1 MMTKSDFVAIAE
13 VLAEH
18 KDSDTTYY
26 IAMDLS
32 DVFYSINQNFSHEL
46 FMQAID
52 FEAVVHSTSIIFE
65 EDK

>member
-1 MMTKSDFVAIAE
+1 MMTKSDFVAVAE
-13 VLAEH
+13 VLSEH
-18 KDSDTTYY
+18 KDSEETYY

-32 DVFYSINQNFSHEL
+32 DVFYSINPRFDHDR

-52 FEAVVHSTSIIFE
+52 FDGVAHFLFR

>member
-1 MMTKSDFVAIAE
+1 MMTKSDFIAVAE

-18 KDSDTTYY
+18 KDSEATYY

-32 DVFYSINQNFSHEL
+32 DVFYSINPNFNHDL

-52 FEAVVHSTSIIFE
+52 FDGVAHFLFR